1 MNYFAH
7 AIHFLDDPYFV
18 AGTAVPDWLTVA
30 DRRVRLRRRH
40 LTGATTRADPILNA
54 VARGIVQHLDD
65 DARFHESRAF
75 VELSMAISAAA
86 RDFLQEPSGM
96 RPAFLGHL
104 LVEVL
109 LDAALIAAK
118 PDRLDAYYRLLDQV
132 DPAVVEAKVNM
143 MAPGPTERL
152 AGMIAAFCRERI
164 LWDYLDDATLLKRLN
179 QVMRRVGLA
188 ELPAEFVDLFPE
200 LRGLVDRRAVS
211 LLGRPIPSDL
221 SKRLALGSP

>member
-40 LTGATTRADPILNA
+40 LAVAMDAPDPLLNA
-54 VARGIVQHLDD
+54 VARGIGQHLDD
-65 DARFHESRAF
+65 DTRFHESRAF
-75 VELSMAISAAA
+75 VESSMAISAAV

-96 RPAFLGHL
+96 QPAFLGHL

-109 LDAALIAAK
+109 LDATLIAAN
-118 PDRLDAYYRLLDQV
+118 PERLDKYYQLLDQV
-132 DPAVVEAKVNM
+132 DPAQVEAKVNIL
-143 MAPGPTERL
+143 APEPTRRL

-164 LWDYLDDATLLKRLN
+164 LWDYLDNATLLRRLN
-179 QVMRRVGLA
+179 QVMRRVGLV
-188 ELPAEFVDLFPE
+188 ELPAEFVELLPG
-200 LRGLVDRRAVS
+200 LRGQVDRCAAA
-211 LLGRPIPSDL
+211 LLGRPGPGAWSQPV
-221 SKRLALGSP
+221 SLGLP